1 MKHRHRHEPT
11 SGPRWFSCRRL
22 FAGGLVLLAIL
33 ACSAGIALHSQQET
47 RQKTL
52 DAGTKLVE
60 TTYVSRAKLED
71 ALQADWPQEA
81 VDWTMEQL
89 ADTDWEAEAAEAA
102 LDLGS
107 DRTISEEALRQ
118 DLRKLEFTAGQAES
132 ALDKVRSGIDYDA
145 HARSDLERCA
155 GDHNGFI
162 TRPEGRSHLRQAL
175 FTEDQIRMALES
187 DTVSWQKA
195 ARSHAD
201 RLLEEPVSRKALEA
215 SLTEAEFTEP
225 EIDAALESLQPDFNE
240 NCRRYLEQTDPEN
253 RLSRTALQKV
263 AQEKR
268 FEQTQI
274 DQELKSRDFTW
285 NAVRFAGYLTDQ
297 QRAAMAAEDLGE
309 ELKAGG
315 FTEKEQEFVLTWYDA
330 ATGRMPDEAGI
341 REKIRQEEEARK
353 KEEEEARKK
362 AQEEEQRRAEEA
374 ARRAEEEA
382 AAAQAPATSQSNAA
396 TVWIPRTG
404 SKYHSNPNCSNMK
417 NPSSVTLDQ
426 AIAWGYGRC
435 KKCW

>member
-1 MKHRHRHEPT
+1 MNHRHRHEPK

-22 FAGGLVLLAIL
+22 FAGGLVLLALL

-52 DAGTKLVE
+52 DAGTKLIE
-60 TTYVSRAKLED
+60 TTYVSRAKLEQ
-71 ALQADWPQEA
+71 ALLADWPPEA
-81 VDWTMEQL
+81 VDWTMDEL

-107 DRTISEEALRQ
+107 GRTISEEALRQ
-118 DLRKLEFTAGQAES
+118 DLRELEFTAGQSES
-132 ALDKVRSGIDYDA
+132 ALDNVRSGIDYDA
-145 HARSDLERCA
+145 HARSALELCA
-155 GDHNGFI
+155 ADRNGYI
-162 TRPEGRSHLRQAL
+162 TRPEGRSRLREAL

-201 RLLEEPVSRKALEA
+201 TLLEEPVSQKALEA

-225 EIDAALESLQPDFNE
+225 EIDAALESLQPDFNA

-253 RLSRTALQKV
+253 RLSRTALQKA

-297 QRAAMAAEDLGE
+297 QRAAMAAEDLDR

-341 REKIRQEEEARK
+341 REKIRQ
-353 KEEEEARKK
+353 EEEARKK

>member
-1 MKHRHRHEPT
+1 M
-11 SGPRWFSCRRL
+11 
-22 FAGGLVLLAIL
+22 
-33 ACSAGIALHSQQET
+33 
-47 RQKTL
+47 
-52 DAGTKLVE
+52 
-60 TTYVSRAKLED
+60 
-71 ALQADWPQEA
+71 
-81 VDWTMEQL
+81 
-89 ADTDWEAEAAEAA
+89 
-102 LDLGS
+102 
-107 DRTISEEALRQ
+107 
-118 DLRKLEFTAGQAES
+118 
-132 ALDKVRSGIDYDA
+132 
-145 HARSDLERCA
+145 
-155 GDHNGFI
+155 
-162 TRPEGRSHLRQAL
+162 
-175 FTEDQIRMALES
+175 
-187 DTVSWQKA
+187 QKA
-195 ARSHAD
+195 
-201 RLLEEPVSRKALEA
+201 
-215 SLTEAEFTEP
+215 
-225 EIDAALESLQPDFNE
+225 
-240 NCRRYLEQTDPEN
+240 
-253 RLSRTALQKV
+253 

-297 QRAAMAAEDLGE
+297 QRAAMAAEDLDR

-341 REKIRQEEEARK
+341 REKIRQ
-353 KEEEEARKK
+353 EEEARKK